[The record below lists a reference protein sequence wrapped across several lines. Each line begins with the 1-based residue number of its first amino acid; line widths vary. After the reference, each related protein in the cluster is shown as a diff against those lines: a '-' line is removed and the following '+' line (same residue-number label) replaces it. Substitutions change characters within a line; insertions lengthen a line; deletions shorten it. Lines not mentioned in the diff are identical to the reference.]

1 MKTSAKRINEMP
13 TGILLPPQFMKQQ
26 VLKSSLRAWVP
37 VVVNFL
43 SWVIFYFSFLSNA
56 LAYINIPR
64 NKRKRNIGWD
74 KKKLTMIHSKRA
86 SWVCGQNSM
95 MWPFKWKIAELLQGF
110 PWIQWFFFYLPPNK
124 TAELIVSLE
133 YLHLTLLGIK
143 GLITWYKPFTKWG
156 YFSLNQAERDPG

>member
-43 SWVIFYFSFLSNA
+43 PWVIFYFSFVSNA

-64 NKRKRNIGWD
+64 NKIKEKEILAEI
-74 KKKLTMIHSKRA
+74 KKI
-86 SWVCGQNSM
+86 NYD
-95 MWPFKWKIAELLQGF
+95 PF
-110 PWIQWFFFYLPPNK
+110 
-124 TAELIVSLE
+124 
-133 YLHLTLLGIK
+133 
-143 GLITWYKPFTKWG
+143 
-156 YFSLNQAERDPG
+156 